1 MIRSMHSQ
9 CLLFAYLTLTG
20 CSSPTVPAA
29 AGPGGPSPATV
40 SAAPP
45 AAVPPAPASGPTATP
60 ANAVPGVPLRET
72 PADRLGSVPPGFG
85 LAVGSKA
92 PDDQDYK
99 TRPTPAQMLD
109 IAARALAK

>member
-1 MIRSMHSQ
+1 
-9 CLLFAYLTLTG
+9 
-20 CSSPTVPAA
+20 
-29 AGPGGPSPATV
+29 
-40 SAAPP
+40 
-45 AAVPPAPASGPTATP
+45 
-60 ANAVPGVPLRET
+60 VPGVPLRET